1 MKFANLI
8 SAEDL
13 NERKARYYDQRED
26 LVCEL
31 IEDINKALDNYAK
44 CPYKEYAVAIVNRP
58 IYTSVLEKMRDYL
71 KLSDWEEIWVN
82 INADANGNRPYTTFV
97 LLTEDTKEN
106 WQNADMKAK
115 NGFLLL
121 YSK

>member
-8 SAEDL
+8 SAEEL

-26 LVCEL
+26 LACEL
-31 IEDINKALDNYAK
+31 IEDINKALENYAK
-44 CPYKEYAVAIVNRP
+44 CPYGEYAVAVVNRP
-58 IYTSVLEKMRDYL
+58 VATSVLEKMKDYL

-82 INADANGNRPYTTFV
+82 LNVDANGNRPYTTFV

-106 WQNADMKAK
+106 WQSADMKAK
-115 NGFLLL
+115 NGFSLL
-121 YSK
+121 YCR